1 MRARS
6 SARMDQGTSLET
18 DTQAADPIEESRRIV
33 RVAHEKHVTL
43 RLIGGLAIRFH
54 CHGEHAAHLREY
66 HDIDLFGLRKKSEA
80 IFSVFQDLDYSPND
94 RFNSLYHETR
104 LQFIHKISGKN
115 VDLFLDKFVM
125 EHILDFR
132 ERLRL
137 DELTIPIT
145 DLLLTKLQIER
156 QTEKDVKDT
165 IAILEDHQMGHDDDR
180 ETINLDYIADL
191 CSRDWGLY
199 KTITD
204 NLEWMNSYVRKHAPS
219 PKGREELVQKLAAIQ
234 KNVGASKKR
243 LRWKVRN
250 VFGER
255 IKWYE
260 QVETGEG
267 EV

>member
-1 MRARS
+1 M
-6 SARMDQGTSLET
+6 E
-18 DTQAADPIEESRRIV
+18 AADPIEESRRIV

-54 CHGEHAAHLREY
+54 CHGEHTAHLREY
-66 HDIDLFGLRKKSEA
+66 HDIDLFGLRKESDA
-80 IFSVFQDLDYSPND
+80 IFSVFQDLHYSPND
-94 RFNSLYHETR
+94 RFNILYHETR

-125 EHILDFR
+125 EHTLDFR
-132 ERLRL
+132 ERLML

-156 QTEKDVKDT
+156 LTEKDVKDT
-165 IAILEDHQMGHDDDR
+165 IAILEDHKMGQKDNG
-180 ETINLDYIADL
+180 ETINLLYIANL
-191 CSRDWGLY
+191 CSGDWGLY
-199 KTITD
+199 KTVTD
-204 NLEWMNSYVRKHAPS
+204 NLQWMTGHVRKLAFG
-219 PKGREELVQKLAAIQ
+219 PKEREELVQRLATIQ
-234 KNVGASKKR
+234 NCVIASKKK
-243 LRWKVRN
+243 LRWGIRS

-260 QVETGEG
+260 PVESGEG